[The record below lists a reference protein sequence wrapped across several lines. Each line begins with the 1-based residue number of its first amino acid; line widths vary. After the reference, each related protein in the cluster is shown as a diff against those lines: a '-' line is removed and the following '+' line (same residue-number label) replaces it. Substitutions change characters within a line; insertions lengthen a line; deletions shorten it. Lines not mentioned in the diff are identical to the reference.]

1 MKKNKVIVF
10 GILFFIGLLFSNEM
24 YIQYLSYIN
33 SNYYYVSF
41 YPENGKEMEMLEEV
55 EQTADKHN
63 LQVFFV
69 VDETKSSRNQQFQI
83 YASDSVRTYLEKEE
97 QIYENKQG
105 SLFSGKVT
113 VEYKSFYDL
122 DADTIRKYPE
132 GFKLIGEYDDMYH
145 FKQEL
150 VDEYAGGF
158 PHFDGYNSLEDI
170 QGMVCA
176 IWFIIAIVILLVE
189 YYFITL
195 EKKEIFV
202 RFTMGEGLKETLG
215 RCMLRDAIIILS
227 MFVIEAFFNY
237 LICGGVFEF
246 GTMFVVTILIIAV
259 MTFFYIKLLWYDVSE
274 VFSNKKISKGTI
286 IGNYVV
292 KAIVLFLVIC
302 IATSNVATI
311 TQWVKYTKEEEL
323 FERQKGAKQVQ
334 FYHDDGLC
342 EYGYDC
348 EWGIYFEGQKFL
360 EYLLYLKYERDGK
373 SGSVY
378 HYDDEKLTNV
388 KGFTPLVYMSC
399 CNKEYLMEK
408 LPEITDYKE
417 DTLYII
423 APKKVKCTEEEQ
435 RNLFRWFGNDV
446 GKEPDKYDK
455 VFIEYEDDLDITALT
470 PFNELGSDIIHNPI
484 IAFENIKTKYIPTI
498 EEVKEYRVLGKYRQT
513 FVHVSIEEVE
523 AFLEECDICDK
534 YDFYIEDVWDNY
546 TNTLTSLR
554 RLATI
559 SIIIIVLL
567 LSLFIFVNQTFI
579 SMLYNGNGVELAI
592 KKVSGYSMFE
602 RFRNIILADCIVG
615 IVAIGAAC
623 VVCKIFSMC
632 NLLYVIALGV
642 LCIVIDLMLIAYNCR
657 KMDKERIQKILKGGC
672 L

>member
-1 MKKNKVIVF
+1 MKRNKLIIF

-24 YIQYLSYIN
+24 YIQYLSYLD

-41 YPENGKEMEMLEEV
+41 YPQDGKEMEMLEEV
-55 EQTADKHN
+55 EQTAIKHN
-63 LQVFFV
+63 LQVFFLV
-69 VDETKSSRNQQFQI
+69 EETKSSRNQQFQI

-105 SLFSGKVT
+105 SLFSGNVT

-122 DADTIRKYPE
+122 DEDTIHKYPA
-132 GFKLIGEYDDMYH
+132 GFMLIGEYDDMYH

-150 VDEYAGGF
+150 IDEYAGGF
-158 PHFDGYNSLEDI
+158 PHSEIYNSLEDI
-170 QGMVCA
+170 QGMVCG
-176 IWFIIAIVILLVE
+176 IWLIIAVVILLVE
-189 YYFITL
+189 YYFISL

-202 RFTMGEGLKETLG
+202 RYTMGEGLKETLG
-215 RCMLRDAIIILS
+215 KCILRDSVIILLL
-227 MFVIEAFFNY
+227 FLIEAFFNY
-237 LICGGVFEF
+237 LVCGGLFEF
-246 GTMFVVTILIIAV
+246 GTMFAATILIIVV
-259 MTFFYIKLLWYDVSE
+259 MTFFYLKLLWYDVSE
-274 VFSNKKISKGTI
+274 VFSNKKISKETI

-302 IATSNVATI
+302 IAASNVAAI
-311 TQWVKYTKEEEL
+311 TQWLKYAKEGEL

-334 FYHDDGLC
+334 FYHDDQLC

-348 EWGIYFEGQKFL
+348 EWGIDFEGPEYL

-373 SGSVY
+373 ASSVQ
-378 HYDDEKLTNV
+378 HYTYEGLNNDKD
-388 KGFTPLVYMSC
+388 FIPLVYISS

-408 LPEITDYKE
+408 LPEITEYKE
-417 DTLYII
+417 DTLYILV
-423 APKKVKCTEEEQ
+423 PKEVKCTEGEL
-435 RNLFRWFGNDV
+435 RNLFKWFGNDV

-455 VFIEYEDDLDITALT
+455 AIIEYEDDLNITALT
-470 PFNELGSDIIHNPI
+470 PDIELGSDIFHNPI
-484 IAFENIKTKYIPTI
+484 IAFENIKDKDIPTVT
-498 EEVKEYRVLGKYRQT
+498 EVTDYKILGFYRQT
-513 FVHVSIEEVE
+513 FVHVNIEEVE

-623 VVCKIFSMC
+623 IVCKIFSMC